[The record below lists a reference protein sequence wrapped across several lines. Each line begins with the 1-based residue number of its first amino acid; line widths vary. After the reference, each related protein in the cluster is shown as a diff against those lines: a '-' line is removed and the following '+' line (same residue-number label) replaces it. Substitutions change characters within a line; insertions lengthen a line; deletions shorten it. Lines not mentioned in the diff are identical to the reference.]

1 MAKAGLKPFGS
12 TTLTAMDLDP
22 LGNPFRPQTDVGI
35 GALGGGL
42 ADMAALG
49 DSLVNSSQF
58 EMPDLN
64 KPQVSGPQV
73 LYSPATNKMFVN
85 GALFDADDAS
95 SAIQSKDYL
104 TQTPKLAPAGYDWQ
118 TVSPD
123 TYAGYIKNI
132 ENPSLGNLAA
142 RNFEIGGSNLKLL
155 AGRGM
160 QFLGAEETGQ
170 DWVNE
175 AVKELYYNQ
184 PYQREFTGIELGDES
199 HGAIDWFVANLAQ
212 QGPMLFESIA
222 TALIGAGAG
231 AVAGGGANPFTAVGG
246 GVLALMG
253 KESFKQSV
261 LAAAKKYMKGQVLT
275 NGEKKLLRE
284 AAGLTG
290 AAQIKNP
297 AAFYVGR
304 SGVATKGKDFFD
316 DALLAGATKASQAGR
331 NQAIAGGAFLG
342 TTTGAYGMGVADI
355 YGEVRDT
362 GVGDRGTALLGAI
375 PYAALE
381 VIPEFF
387 LAGRILGVPNSALSP
402 SGMAKG
408 GIASRAGKGFAVGG
422 TLEGLTELGQEAIL
436 LSSTNQLGDAE
447 TGKRLLNSF
456 AAGFG
461 VGGTIGTFANLRK
474 GQPTDLLDNNNNPE
488 PESTSDPVDPENPSP
503 NPLTPYKGRD
513 GVNPYVYEG
522 QVLGPEVPP
531 SPQALPAPVGGQA
544 LPAPTPAVEPV
555 AAAPDFVAGQEGV
568 RAGTPLDTQVQVNTP
583 TIPAVEP
590 GKQGLLNVFQ
600 DQPVTGTE
608 LQQRMEPTG
617 NSNTVEQALQQ
628 QATEQ
633 TVDPNQQELPLDN
646 PLTNVVRGTA
656 QQQPEVQQTAMG
668 QELLRAAQVAEQD
681 AKIEAQTARQEAQLE
696 RERAQR
702 QREFDMALQQRQQ
715 EQIQELQNARVEQI
729 LAENDR
735 LTAENTQ
742 LKMPTVERTPLPPRQ
757 LSFPGMGVPFAQRA
771 LRRGAQAATPVETLP
786 TTAELEQAGQLP
798 LPFDE
803 PVAPAATNLRR
814 GQDAVQER
822 STEEV
827 APSEQTGDSET
838 VRSRDTQEPETTTAN
853 RQAERLRATPTSE
866 IQRQEAVSAEALRKG
881 SQQQAA
887 QPTDQTQ
894 QDRQPDSTE
903 DNRVE
908 SLYASPY
915 EAWEDMAI
923 EGAVELDR
931 LPEGQRRAFEAMVAD
946 GTVTYEKT
954 KALYDEARANL
965 ELTNLEELQEAIA
978 FFDETTSN
986 GGTLEYAAQTIMD
999 YAYFNTDSNL
1009 TKKTAGGQPSVQARA
1024 QAYINTTQF
1033 SAAQQQAMDEA
1044 FVAEANI
1051 NDTLNGTAAGKDRGW
1066 VAYAAERNLFDR
1078 LESKLQRM
1086 PAWYKAK
1093 QPEVVAEPVA
1103 QETQEATREV
1113 AASEDTR
1120 TANERVKEIAS
1131 LELEKQIDLQI
1142 RDEAIVQ
1149 IKRQN
1154 SKEIKRL
1161 NRLYADAD
1169 PEFRMGRG
1177 TKLKEY
1183 FNENGEI
1190 KLVRSGDGR
1199 FVPTTKTFTP
1209 QQLQERQKTIAAA
1222 RLKAAERER
1231 EFLESIRS
1239 AEAAAADTRSIRDE
1253 DLFGQYD
1260 TKEDGSYFRADG
1272 EPITNPVPKGKIEL
1286 IVKQVLKKL
1295 KAKPTVT
1302 VVKNAEDLR
1311 ATNPKL
1317 YERAAASRP
1326 NGDFGQINA
1335 VGFSVGDQI
1344 IIFSDFAKTE
1354 QQVRFVVAHEALGHF
1369 GFRAFM
1375 PRDRMNAIFREIYRT
1390 DGHIRAVADRNID
1403 RGMDMMEAV
1412 EEALA
1417 DAAANLDISVV
1428 ARFWN
1433 AVKNFMNR
1441 LGMTFP
1447 DDLARYFISQSR
1459 RNLRTGGRGV
1469 VSAQQLS
1476 INLKR
1481 LQRDSMFGRYSVE
1494 DDRAD
1499 LASTLFSQFGMNKN
1513 AGPYGSF
1520 TGFAEMVK
1528 NRRGKDTVSDIANFV
1543 GESLERVQTLDNQA
1557 SRNEGLAGV
1566 FKIFQAQSARVKR
1579 LHAEYAKITAFSH
1592 SPNWFGFGQGPTEAE
1607 LNLAGEMLAYAALNK
1622 GKAVTEAMI
1631 RAAPNLAA
1639 VSADGKVAIDPNAF
1653 EQVKQ
1658 AGEITQEEFDAGIS
1672 YTLDVAPEGQD
1683 KSGTYRPDY
1692 TDVNRENVWRIYTE
1706 QREAVNQAALDILE
1720 ANLGAARQQKNDALE
1735 SFKNITGKAGNAPT
1749 SVEINILDRIIQEY
1763 TRLYKENA
1771 VAEGSGLRYNDE
1783 SVANARRF
1791 IREINR
1797 ALFEDR
1803 KLQDWQQGREDTQF
1817 YQDENFTDII
1827 EGLQRLNA
1835 LGLSSPQAN
1844 QITNTI
1850 QNIYLLDVKNANSEF
1865 LAKRTIMGAYVPFTR
1880 RGKYQVMVKAVNSA
1894 GQDVKLDE
1902 AYKSSMPYFQVNNR
1916 EEARTIQSQLNES
1929 FGDRTFKVLDN
1940 DGNEIDVKFVSDFG
1954 TARQSQPLTDT
1965 VNLSEFIDVLT
1976 RLDIGITPTER
1987 ERLVVALTAQG
1998 ERARRNLQRSG
2009 VAGWDTDVVRS
2020 VSEHL
2025 ETSGHVAGKTYYR
2038 HRLNKIML
2046 DNNMWRGDP
2055 AKLKRLEDAMLRAE
2069 RVGTPEQIKTARQEY
2084 DAYAY
2089 QYRYSA
2095 DVREGRTVNIYTG
2108 EGEVRKVKKVP
2119 TEGRGEN
2126 YREEAK
2132 KLLAWYS
2139 DAANIDN
2146 STEDILSG
2154 EVGSRLKLAA
2164 VLFQLGGSIATAA
2177 INAVSM
2183 VTHSVPYL
2191 ATYNPKRGY
2200 GGGFNF
2206 SKSASAMTRAA
2217 YNMKNGKLAEF
2228 AYVNEVATSEELQQ
2242 KHGLSPD
2249 EAEAL
2254 RDATAEG
2261 VLQAAQFNALVGTA
2275 RGGVN
2280 SNKTAAAIKGWMYF
2294 FSFTEQMN
2302 RRTTYLAAYRLERD
2316 RQLAAGAS
2324 LADAQERAS
2333 EFGRKAVNTSQGEY
2347 AMYNRPEMA
2356 RGNLLQYIFMYKQFV
2371 IVSVQLMKGMNYK
2384 GRLYFL
2390 GMLLLMSG
2398 VKGIPFADDLMD
2410 LVDTLAQKF
2419 GIKMA
2424 SVEKELGQLSDALI
2438 PGSSPY
2444 VMRGILDRF
2453 TGATISTRLGFG
2465 DLIPLTGV
2473 FKAGADPWREAEN
2486 FVGPVY
2492 NGIQGAVLTSGALA
2506 KYGAEVIGL
2515 KDDTTRFVDIVRDS
2529 PISALRGVADGF
2541 TYLSDGRITNSK
2553 GSVISNDVPLHVAL
2567 VRMMGFYPSIA
2578 TVSNDIVRMNK
2589 FTDAY
2594 VKSMKMNYTQAY
2606 VKARLN
2612 NDFSEVNRIIQ
2623 MVNEHNREHR
2633 GTEFEFRNFIRS
2645 ANRSYNMNKKPT
2657 VLRYRKTAPKN
2668 IRGEVDEML
2677 EIMGIDPNDL

>member
-42 ADMAALG
+42 EDMAALG
-49 DSLVNSSQF
+49 NSLVNSSQF
-58 EMPDLN
+58 EMPNMN
-64 KPQVSGPQV
+64 KPQLDGPQV
-73 LYSPATNKMFVN
+73 LYSPSTNKMFVN

-104 TQTPKLAPAGYDWQ
+104 TATPQLAPAGYDWQ
-118 TVSPD
+118 TVSPQ

-132 ENPSLGNLAA
+132 EDPSLGNLAA

-284 AAGLTG
+284 VAGITG

-316 DALLAGATKASQAGR
+316 DALLTGATTAARGGR

-408 GIASRAGKGFAVGG
+408 GIAKRFGKGFAVGG
-422 TLEGLTELGQEAIL
+422 ALEGATELGQEAIL
-436 LSSTNQLGDAE
+436 LSSTNQLSDAE
-447 TGKRLLNSF
+447 TGKRLLNAF

-461 VGGTIGTFANLRK
+461 VGGPIGGVANLRK
-474 GQPTDLLDNNNNPE
+474 GQPTDLLGGNNTE
-488 PESTSDPVDPENPSP
+488 PESSSDPVNPENPSP

-617 NSNTVEQALQQ
+617 TNNTVEQALQQ
-628 QATEQ
+628 QTTEQ

-656 QQQPEVQQTAMG
+656 QQQPETQQTAMG

-696 RERAQR
+696 RERAER

-757 LSFPGMGVPFAQRA
+757 LSLPGMGVPFAQRA
-771 LRRGAQAATPVETLP
+771 LRRGTQAATPVETLP
-786 TTAELEQAGQLP
+786 TAAELEQAGQLP

-827 APSEQTGDSET
+827 APSEQARDSET
-838 VRSRDTQEPETTTAN
+838 VRSRDTQEPETTTAD
-853 RQAERLRATPTSE
+853 RPAERLRATPTSE

-881 SQQQAA
+881 SQQQAT
-887 QPTDQTQ
+887 QPADQTQ

-903 DNRVE
+903 DARVE

-954 KALYDEARANL
+954 KALYDEARASL

-978 FFDETTSN
+978 FFDETTSS
-986 GGTLEYAAQTIMD
+986 GDTLEYAAQTIMD
-999 YAYFNTDSNL
+999 YAYFNGDTNL
-1009 TKKTAGGQPSVQARA
+1009 TKKTAGGQPSVRARA

-1044 FVAEANI
+1044 FVAEANL
-1051 NDTLNGTAAGKDRGW
+1051 NDKLNGTAAGKDRPW
-1066 VAYAAERNLFDR
+1066 VTYAAQRNLLDR
-1078 LESKLQRM
+1078 LESKLQAM

-1093 QPEVVAEPVA
+1093 QPEVVAEPIA
-1103 QETQEATREV
+1103 QETQEVTREV

-1131 LELEKQIDLQI
+1131 QELEKQIDLQI

-1149 IKRQN
+1149 IKREN

-1231 EFLESIRS
+1231 EFLEGMRS
-1239 AEAAAADTRSIRDE
+1239 AEAAAADTRSIKDD

-1260 TKEDGSYFRADG
+1260 TKEDGNFFRADG
-1272 EPITNPVPKGKIEL
+1272 TPITNPVPKGKIEL

-1302 VVKNAEDLR
+1302 VVRNAEELR
-1311 ATNPKL
+1311 TTNPKL

-1403 RGMDMMEAV
+1403 RGMDKMEAV

-1417 DAAANLDISVV
+1417 DAAANLDISLV
-1428 ARFWN
+1428 ARFWT
-1433 AVKNFMNR
+1433 AVRNFMNR

-1476 INLKR
+1476 KNLKR

-1494 DDRAD
+1494 NDRAD
-1499 LASTLFSQFGMNKN
+1499 LASTLFTQFGMNKN
-1513 AGPYGSF
+1513 TGPFGSF
-1520 TGFAEMVK
+1520 TGFSEMVK
-1528 NRRGKDTVSDIANFV
+1528 RRGGKDTISDIANYV
-1543 GESLERVQTLDNQA
+1543 GFALQKVQTLDNLA
-1557 SRNEGLAGV
+1557 GKSEGLSEF
-1566 FKIFQAQSARVKR
+1566 FKIMQSQSARVRR
-1579 LHAEYAKITAFSH
+1579 LHAEYARLTAFSH
-1592 SPNWFGFGQGPTEAE
+1592 APNWMGFGQGPTEAE

-1631 RAAPNLAA
+1631 RAAPNLA
-1639 VSADGKVAIDPNAF
+1639 VADANGNVVIDPNAF

-1658 AGEITQEEFDAGIS
+1658 AGEITQEEFDAGIP
-1672 YTLDVAPEGQD
+1672 YTLDVGGTPE
-1683 KSGTYRPDY
+1683 TYRPDY
-1692 TDVNRENVWRIYTE
+1692 TGVDRENVWRIYQE
-1706 QREAVNQAALDILE
+1706 QRAAVNQSALDVLE
-1720 ANLGAARQQKNDALE
+1720 ANLGAALQQKNDALE
-1735 SFKNITGKAGNAPT
+1735 TFKNLTGTSGNAPT
-1749 SVEINILDRIIQEY
+1749 SVEINILDRVIQEY

-1783 SVANARRF
+1783 SVENARDF

-1797 ALFEDR
+1797 ALFEQSKVNDFVTANPNE
-1803 KLQDWQQGREDTQF
+1803 KASKF
-1817 YQDENFTDII
+1817 QDENFRDII
-1827 EGLQRLNA
+1827 DGLQRLNA
-1835 LGLSSPQAN
+1835 IGFSSNQAN
-1844 QITNTI
+1844 LITNTI
-1850 QNIYLLDVKNANSEF
+1850 QNIYLLDVRNANAEF

-1880 RGKYQVMVKAVNSA
+1880 RGKFQVMVKAVNSA
-1894 GQDVKLDE
+1894 GQDVLLE
-1902 AYKSSMPYFQVNNR
+1902 ESYKSSMPYFQTQTR
-1916 EEARTIQSQLNES
+1916 EEARVIQQNLNES
-1929 FGDRTFKVLDN
+1929 FGDRTFKVLDK
-1940 DGNEIDVKFVSDFG
+1940 DGNEVDVKFVSDFG
-1954 TARQSQPLTDT
+1954 KAAQSQPLTDT
-1965 VNLSEFIDVLT
+1965 VNLAEFINVLT
-1976 RLDIGITPTER
+1976 RLDIGINPSER

-1998 ERARRNLQRSG
+1998 ERARNNLQRSG
-2009 VAGWDTDVVRS
+2009 VAGWDTDVIRS
-2020 VSEHL
+2020 ISEHL
-2025 ETSGHVAGKTYYR
+2025 ETQGHMAGKTYYR

-2046 DNNMWRGDP
+2046 DNNMWRGNP
-2055 AKLKRLEDAMLRAE
+2055 AKLKRLEEAMLRAE
-2069 RVGTPEQIKTARQEY
+2069 RVGNEAQIKTARQEY
-2084 DAYAY
+2084 DDYAFKY
-2089 QYRYSA
+2089 KYSA
-2095 DVREGRTVNIYTG
+2095 DVRDGRTVNIYRG
-2108 EGEVRKVKKVP
+2108 EGAQRKVVKEA
-2119 TEGRGEN
+2119 TLGRGEE
-2126 YREEAK
+2126 YKEEAK
-2132 KLLAWYS
+2132 STLTWFS
-2139 DAANIDN
+2139 DAANIDS

-2154 EVGSRLKLAA
+2154 EVGSRLKLIA
-2164 VLFQLGGSIATAA
+2164 VLFQLGGSVATSA

-2183 VTHSVPYL
+2183 VSHSVPYL

-2200 GGGFNF
+2200 GGGFGF
-2206 SKSASAMTRAA
+2206 SASAAAMVRAA
-2217 YNMKNGKLAEF
+2217 KNMKNGKLAEF
-2228 AYVNEVATSEELQQ
+2228 AYVNEVASSQELQD
-2242 KHGLSPD
+2242 KHGLSED
-2249 EAEAL
+2249 EAIAL
-2254 RDATAEG
+2254 REATAEG

-2280 SNKTAAAIKGWMYF
+2280 SNKTAAAIKGWMYM
-2294 FSFTEQMN
+2294 FSYTEQMN

-2316 RQLAAGAS
+2316 RQIAAGAS
-2324 LADAQERAS
+2324 IADAQERAQ

-2356 RGNLLQYIFMYKQFV
+2356 RGNFLQYIFMYKQFV
-2371 IVSVQLMKGMNYK
+2371 IISVELLRGMNYK

-2390 GMLLLMSG
+2390 GLLLLLSG
-2398 VKGIPFADDLMD
+2398 VKGIPFADDFMD

-2424 SVEKELGQLSDALI
+2424 SIEKEMMQLSDALV

-2444 VMRGILDRF
+2444 VMRGILDRAF
-2453 TGATISTRLGFG
+2453 GGTISTRLGFG

-2492 NGIQGAVLTSGALA
+2492 NGIQGAIMTSGALV
-2506 KYGAEVIGL
+2506 KYGAEAIGL
-2515 KDDTTRFVDIVRDS
+2515 KDDTTRFVDILRDS
-2529 PISALRGVADGF
+2529 PISAVRGVADGF
-2541 TYLSDGRITNSK
+2541 TYLSDGRITNAK
-2553 GSVISNDVPLHVAL
+2553 GNVISNDVPLHVAL

-2578 TVSNDIVRMNK
+2578 TVSNDIVRINK
-2589 FTDAY
+2589 FADAY

-2612 NDFSEVNRIIQ
+2612 NDIAEANRIVQ

-2645 ANRSYNMNKKPT
+2645 ANKSLNMAKRPT

-2668 IRGEVDEML
+2668 MRGEIDEMMQIL
-2677 EIMGIDPNDL
+2677 GLDPNDL